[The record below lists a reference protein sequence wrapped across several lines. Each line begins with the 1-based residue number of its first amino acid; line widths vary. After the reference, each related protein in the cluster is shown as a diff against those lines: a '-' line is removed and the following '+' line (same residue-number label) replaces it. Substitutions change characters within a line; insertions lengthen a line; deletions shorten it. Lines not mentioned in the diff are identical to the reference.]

1 MAAVS
6 VLQFVEDAKE
16 DIKSPST
23 SVFPSKMAAYKNMVS
38 SLDEVSII
46 WFFIRPET
54 IQGNKNVVKEP
65 EVRYWEVNYANY

>member
-46 WFFIRPET
+46 WIFTGSET
-54 IQGNKNVVKEP
+54 YLKE
-65 EVRYWEVNYANY
+65 